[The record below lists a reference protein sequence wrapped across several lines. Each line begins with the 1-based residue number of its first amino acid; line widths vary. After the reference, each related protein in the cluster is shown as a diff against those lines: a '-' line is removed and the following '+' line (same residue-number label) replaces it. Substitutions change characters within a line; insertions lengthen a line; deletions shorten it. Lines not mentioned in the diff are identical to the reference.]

1 MLLQAIENFHFKE
14 LTLNLN
20 KSDTH
25 DLNVKLSLLGNNPNV
40 KNGQDFR
47 LNIQLESKI
56 DKLLHAI
63 QQGLVFSNE
72 MLRDSL
78 QMGNP

>member
-1 MLLQAIENFHFKE
+1 MLQAIENFHFKE

-20 KSDTH
+20 KSDVH

-63 QQGLVFSNE
+63 QQGLAFSNK

-78 QMGNP
+78 QISNP